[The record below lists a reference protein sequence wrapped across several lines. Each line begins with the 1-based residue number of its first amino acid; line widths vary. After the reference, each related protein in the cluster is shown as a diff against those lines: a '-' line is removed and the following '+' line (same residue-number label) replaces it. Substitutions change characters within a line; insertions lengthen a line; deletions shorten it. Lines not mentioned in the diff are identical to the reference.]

1 MKNNVLI
8 RVFFIFIFLTV
19 LVSCNSMNRN
29 LRSSGRTFVKI
40 ENYENNCSSKNAI
53 IIKPI
58 IHCKN
63 KFCDQ
68 LEVLIKHGAK
78 MSPLGNL
85 IFTFYTEDEMF
96 YGISPTFNFYPKQF
110 DSVKDT
116 TINFKIDFDSLQ
128 FSSPILESKVFALYF
143 KTKLNASKKLRI
155 NATINDWSM
164 LNIPYSSTSLRYSN
178 SIKIEFEK

>member
-1 MKNNVLI
+1 
-8 RVFFIFIFLTV
+8 
-19 LVSCNSMNRN
+19 
-29 LRSSGRTFVKI
+29 VKI
-40 ENYENNCSSKNAI
+40 ENYENSGSSKNAI
-53 IIKPI
+53 KIKPI

-63 KFCDQ
+63 MFCDQ
-68 LEVLIKHGAK
+68 LEVTIKHGAK

-85 IFTFYTEDEMF
+85 FFTFYIEDDMF
-96 YGISPTFNFYPKQF
+96 YGISPTFNFNPKQF

-116 TINFKIDFDSLQ
+116 TIHFKIDFDSLQ
-128 FSSPILESKVFALYF
+128 FSSPNLESKVFLLYF